1 MSKVDAMRA
10 IKQARYDKAAAG
22 PAPGK
27 TERLPVS
34 RPAAPAPE
42 PAADATDAVPSE
54 ALCGHRNMGGKS
66 CTRPLDHQRDGT
78 KNHRYG

>member
-34 RPAAPAPE
+34 RPAAPASVPAPE
-42 PAADATDAVPSE
+42 PAADAT
-54 ALCGHRNMGGKS
+54 
-66 CTRPLDHQRDGT
+66 
-78 KNHRYG
+78 